1 MMKRAIVV
9 TSFGVGD
16 IRVKE
21 RCIDTL
27 LEDVRRS
34 FGGRAAD
41 ADTRGQGEELSFPD
55 GGAFDVFEAWTSVF
69 LRKKMAREGHDCPS
83 LVDVLEK
90 LAAAGYDDVV
100 IMPTHLTAG
109 EEFQNKLVPAAGEF
123 AGRFGSLSLM
133 EPVLSVKAAGDFCF
147 LTADVLGLSQL
158 MPGEDMVF
166 MGHGSPHQHNEAY
179 ELLQQYVDGQGWPVH
194 IGVVEQDD
202 YPNQQDVLKR
212 LAERGVRKVYLRPLL
227 LAGGNHA
234 TKDLAGEHPA
244 SWRSVLQGAGL
255 AVRCSTRGLG
265 EYEAFRELYVQKLKD
280 IVRPKR

>member
-16 IRVKE
+16 ICVKE

-27 LEDVRRS
+27 LEDVRQV
-34 FGGRAAD
+34 FGGRVAD
-41 ADTRGQGEELSFPD
+41 AGTCGQDEGLSSPD
-55 GGAFDVFEAWTSVF
+55 DGVFEIFEAWTSVF
-69 LRKKMAREGHDCPS
+69 LRKKMAREGHDCSS

-133 EPVLSVKAAGDFCF
+133 EPVFSVEEAGDFGF
-147 LTADVLGLSQL
+147 LTADVLGLSEL
-158 MPGEDMVF
+158 ADDEAMVF

-179 ELLQQYVDGQGWPVH
+179 ELLQQYIDGQGWPVH
-194 IGVVEQDD
+194 IGVVEQED

-212 LAERGVRKVYLRPLL
+212 LAERSVKKVYLRPLL

-234 TKDLAGEHPA
+234 TKDLAGEHPE
-244 SWRSVLQGAGL
+244 SWRSVLRAAGV

-265 EYEAFRELYVQKLKD
+265 EYKAFRELYVQKLKD
-280 IVRPKR
+280 TMKLKR